1 MRRVLPG
8 GATLSE
14 GKQRPVVCLPGVA
27 VIERTSK
34 PPPPPTPPPVPPQTG
49 VSHAVGLLPPPPPRK
64 PLDWLPTVKQVLGVL
79 TALVG
84 LIGAILTLFGWPRRK
99 GWKEVG
105 QEVVTILTGKAWR
118 RLSIFR

>member
-14 GKQRPVVCLPGVA
+14 GKQRPVVCRPGVA

-34 PPPPPTPPPVPPQTG
+34 PPPPPPPPPVPPQTG

-84 LIGAILTLFGWPRRK
+84 LIGAILTLFGWPRR
-99 GWKEVG
+99 
-105 QEVVTILTGKAWR
+105 
-118 RLSIFR
+118 